1 VNIYAVR
8 NRSEYQALCADK
20 DHELTALHEWQG
32 VLTERFLQQGPL
44 YIEGRCWPLKA
55 AGRFLIDDQYSEDGT
70 INWRER
76 LVCEQT
82 GLNNRV
88 RGAMHVFEQ
97 WATPDPADPVYLTEQ
112 HSALYRWL
120 KKRHPKLTGSEFLAD
135 THWLHRLRF
144 AVRQFPERLQH
155 QDLTQLTF
163 TDHSFQSVL
172 TFDCLEHIPDYPQ
185 ALREMYRVLRHGG
198 QLFVS
203 VPFDVQAVATLTR
216 ARLNDDQTI
225 THLMPPEY
233 HGNPVN
239 KQGSLCYY
247 HFGWDLLPVFR
258 SVGFQDAAALM
269 YWSEAYAY
277 LGGPQLLLWAAR

>member
-1 VNIYAVR
+1 
-8 NRSEYQALCADK
+8 
-20 DHELTALHEWQG
+20 
-32 VLTERFLQQGPL
+32 
-44 YIEGRCWPLKA
+44 
-55 AGRFLIDDQYSEDGT
+55 
-70 INWRER
+70 
-76 LVCEQT
+76 
-82 GLNNRV
+82 
-88 RGAMHVFEQ
+88 M
-97 WATPDPADPVYLTEQ
+97 
-112 HSALYRWL
+112 
-120 KKRHPKLTGSEFLAD
+120 
-135 THWLHRLRF
+135 
-144 AVRQFPERLQH
+144 
-155 QDLTQLTF
+155 TF

-185 ALREMYRVLRHGG
+185 ALREMYRVLRRGG